1 MEYVLIEDNYDEWYE
16 DFILELQ
23 GVGLSEY
30 VEKNIDDIVKE
41 VEKKY
46 TTKDKKGNDILSE
59 EGENKI
65 KEHKI
70 NNFKVMS
77 FLRKS
82 VDAKIKFFIRSKEE
96 EKNSAYLIL
105 KVLKKKYHEE
115 EFNEISKLYRRLE
128 NMRAGSDKETLEY
141 IEEFLEITQKLGKL
155 NNKLSNREKLNHL
168 FKGLPEK
175 QLNFLEIRYSISED
189 VNEILEDMK
198 K

>member
-1 MEYVLIEDNYDEWYE
+1 MTDS
-16 DFILELQ
+16 LQ
-23 GVGLSEY
+23 
-30 VEKNIDDIVKE
+30 
-41 VEKKY
+41 
-46 TTKDKKGNDILSE
+46 NDILSE

-115 EFNEISKLYRRLE
+115 EFNEKLYRRLE
-128 NMRAGSDKETLEY
+128 NMRAESDKETLEY
-141 IEEFLEITQKLGKL
+141 IEEFSEITQKLGKL
-155 NNKLSNREKLNHL
+155 NNKLSNREKLNYL

-175 QLNFLEIRYSISED
+175 QLNFLEIRYSISEEVD
-189 VNEILEDMK
+189 EILEDMK
-198 K
+198 KQI